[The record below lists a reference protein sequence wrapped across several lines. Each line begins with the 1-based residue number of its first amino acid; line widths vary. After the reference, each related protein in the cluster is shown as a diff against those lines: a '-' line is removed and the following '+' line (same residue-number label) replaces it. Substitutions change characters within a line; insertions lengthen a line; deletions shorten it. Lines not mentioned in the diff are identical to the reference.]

1 MSNNRGVRFIVV
13 FLLLAVVTS
22 MTGLFAMYFMVSSA
36 PTVSSNSVLTLRVP
50 GGLSERQAN
59 PLLTSFMGDVPTV
72 RSVVD
77 SLRKAKV
84 DDRIRGV
91 ILMSE
96 ANRSPCSGLRASVRG
111 HDQNHIA
118 EISLAAVVVRQS
130 AVIHDLQQQVEYL
143 GVRLLDLIEQQHAM
157 RLLGNGLGQQ
167 PALIETDIA
176 GRRTDQPR
184 HGMALHVLGHIEANQ
199 LDTQCACQL
208 PGSLRLTDPGGAGEQ
223 E

>member
-111 HDQNHIA
+111 HDQNHIT
-118 EISLAAVVVRQS
+118 EINRLPVIIGQL
-130 AVIHDLQQQVEYL
+130 AVIHDLQQNIEQIRMCFL
-143 GVRLLDLIEQQHAM
+143 NFIQQQHTMRMLIDLI
-157 RLLGNGLGQQ
+157 
-167 PALIETDIA
+167 
-176 GRRTDQPR
+176 
-184 HGMALHVLGHIEANQ
+184 GH
-199 LDTQCACQL
+199 
-208 PGSLRLTDPGGAGEQ
+208 
-223 E
+223 